1 MKPTKEQFQ
10 EYVDIRDSG
19 LTNMYDVRFIETIS
33 YSGLNK
39 NICMYIMQHFMELAE
54 EYDIEV

>member
-39 NICMYIMQHFMELAE
+39 NICMYIMQHFMELAA
-54 EYDIEV
+54 EYNVEV